1 MVCTLF
7 SKIRPNFCRTIAISV
22 FKIPKLPSRIFILVI
37 RIQIFL
43 YPRPSKKLHKPPD
56 PSEAN
61 VTKLIGF
68 LSLEERKGVD
78 HFDARRF
85 LMFKGLFRNYGDSFM
100 HLFRPHLE
108 RLVEQDQES
117 AHRCAAEII
126 AGMFMFFMLL
136 CTLHYG
142 RMSKNLSKFFSKNY
156 EVFFILSTNWN
167 MTQSY

>member
-1 MVCTLF
+1 MLDHRHF
-7 SKIRPNFCRTIAISV
+7 SFQITKITFKNIHFGDKNLANFVA
-22 FKIPKLPSRIFILVI
+22 L
-37 RIQIFL
+37 
-43 YPRPSKKLHKPPD
+43 SKKLHKPPD

-126 AGMFMFFMLL
+126 AGMSIFL
-136 CTLHYG
+136 YYYAP
-142 RMSKNLSKFFSKNY
+142 RKSKIVSKNY
-156 EVFFILSTNWN
+156 EVFFILLTGI
-167 MTQSY
+167 

>member
-1 MVCTLF
+1 M
-7 SKIRPNFCRTIAISV
+7 
-22 FKIPKLPSRIFILVI
+22 
-37 RIQIFL
+37 
-43 YPRPSKKLHKPPD
+43 
-56 PSEAN
+56 
-61 VTKLIGF
+61 TKLIGF

-126 AGMFMFFMLL
+126 AGMSIFYI
-136 CTLHYG
+136 TYYAP
-142 RMSKNLSKFFSKNY
+142 RKSKKISKNY
-156 EVFFILSTNWN
+156 EVFFILLTGI
-167 MTQSY
+167 